1 MYSLELLNFFSSFFV
16 VLFGWAPIGKYLRE
30 CNVNISFDNKDAVK
44 IIQSTAKSIPFLE
57 ALEALWQRDI
67 KPRIN
72 TRDEYKRR
80 QLTIKF

>member
-1 MYSLELLNFFSSFFV
+1 MLVRLIDMYRFDSESICAHPNLSANILE
-16 VLFGWAPIGKYLRE
+16 
-30 CNVNISFDNKDAVK
+30 NVDVKISFDNKDAVQ
-44 IIQSTAKSIPFLE
+44 IIQSTAKSIPFFE

-67 KPRIN
+67 KPLIN